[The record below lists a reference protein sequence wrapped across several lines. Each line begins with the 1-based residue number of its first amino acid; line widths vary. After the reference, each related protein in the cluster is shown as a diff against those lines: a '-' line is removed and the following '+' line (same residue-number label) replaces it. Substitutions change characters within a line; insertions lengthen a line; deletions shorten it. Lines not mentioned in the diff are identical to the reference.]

1 MTTSNP
7 IRQKPVARVLV
18 AFSSIALVAAGC
30 SNAKQGAVSGAGIG
44 ALSGL
49 AIGSMTGSAGTGA
62 AIGAIAGGVGG
73 AVIGDQNRR
82 KDEAAAKNMTPATQS
97 SANQPYSTGYALG
110 NLVGTWNVRETLAS
124 SGKTTVQ
131 GTANITAD
139 KNYFIRMELRFPDP
153 KTGQI
158 AEGTSVI
165 SQTGGR
171 GLEMTNSFSTMPQVR
186 HFKGEMD
193 STGTVLSFTEAQPSS
208 SGPARKIILRVPG
221 RTGFSADVWEGSTRV
236 ESYSFTPASAAAS
249 AAPAQ

>member
-1 MTTSNP
+1 ML
-7 IRQKPVARVLV
+7 I
-18 AFSSIALVAAGC
+18 AFSSIALIAPGCNNAG
-30 SNAKQGAVSGAGIG
+30 QGAMSGAGIG

-49 AIGSMTGSAGTGA
+49 AIGSMTGGAGTGA

-82 KDEAAAKNMTPATQS
+82 KDEAAAKNMTPATKPT
-97 SANQPYSTGYALG
+97 ANPQYSTGYALG
-110 NLVGTWNVRETLAS
+110 NLVGTWNVREMLAS
-124 SGKTTVQ
+124 NGKTTAE
-131 GTANITAD
+131 GTANITAE

-153 KTGQI
+153 KTGQV

-193 STGTVLSFTEAQPSS
+193 PTGTVLSFTEAQPSS
-208 SGPARKIILRVPG
+208 SAAVRKIILRVPG
-221 RTGFSADVWEGSTRV
+221 RTGFSADVWEGSTRI

-249 AAPAQ
+249 AAPAH